1 MGVYLH
7 FVKCRQTA
15 GDANE
20 SPLSIHPKTQPSESP
35 TTPLKP
41 RTPQIPLKP
50 LVLPYPKNT

>member
-50 LVLPYPKNT
+50 LVLPDPQNT

>member
-7 FVKCRQTA
+7 FVKCWQAT

-20 SPLSIHPKTQPSESP
+20 SIPSIHPKIQTSESP
-35 TTPLKP
+35 TLPLKP
-41 RTPQIPLKP
+41 YTPQIPLKP